1 MTTTQNTIRNTM
13 AQAWQR
19 IDDTTLNRHV
29 FDWIEERAEDYQ
41 DDDTSAIDAITSLLQ
56 DLQYG
61 GCSSGMV
68 GHLIYYADIA
78 EWWGKY
84 GADAARLVSEQ
95 ANECGTGDIAGMF
108 RADAWDTS
116 DPLALEDTNRGL
128 LCWAAFE
135 ETAYRIGLALDIE
148 L

>member
-1 MTTTQNTIRNTM
+1 MTTTQNTIRDTM

-19 IDDTTLNRHV
+19 IDDTPLNRHV
-29 FDWIEERAEDYQ
+29 FDWIEDRAQDYH
-41 DDDTSAIDAITSLLQ
+41 DDDTSAIDAITSLIQ

-78 EWWGKY
+78 EWWKEF
-84 GADAARLVSEQ
+84 GADAAWLVSEQ
-95 ANECGTGDIAGMF
+95 ATDCGCTIGELF
-108 RADAWDTS
+108 RADAWDAS
-116 DPLALEDTNRGL
+116 DPLAMEDTNRGL

-135 ETAYRIGLALDIE
+135 ETAYRVGLALDIE